1 MNEPTTPAATS
12 DAEYEQIVAA
22 AAAAAGP
29 AAAVTPSERAG
40 WLDDV
45 AGALT
50 AATDELVEIAQDET
64 HLPEPRL
71 RGELVRTTFQLG
83 LFADVLREGSYLG
96 VRIDHADPDWG
107 MGPRLDLRRMQ
118 RPLGPVAVWS
128 AGNFPFAF
136 SVAGGDTASA
146 LAAGCPVVVKAH
158 PGHPR
163 LSQRTAQ
170 VVADALRE
178 AGAPDG
184 LLGLLVGTENGRR
197 LVSDPRIKAGAF
209 TGSLAGG
216 RALFD
221 LAAARPDPIPFFGEL
236 GSVNP
241 VFVTPGA
248 AADRAQEITEG
259 FLGSVTLGV
268 GQFCTKPGLVFVP
281 AGSGLAERIAEGA
294 TGLPG
299 APMLNQRTHE
309 GFAAAV
315 DELAARPEVTV
326 LAGSTE
332 VAADPSLTLFATTYD
347 QHTRAREQLEVE
359 CFGPAA
365 LIVLYDDP
373 AQLVEAAGALDGQL
387 TATVQGTE
395 SEPGLVGSLLDT
407 LADRAGRVLFNGWPT
422 GVSVTFAM
430 QHGGPYPA
438 TTAAASTSVGT
449 AAVERFLRPVSYQ
462 SVPDELL
469 PPPLQDANPWG
480 VPRRV
485 DGVLRV
491 S

>member
-1 MNEPTTPAATS
+1 MNEPTVPTS
-12 DAEYEQIVAA
+12 DAELEQTVAA
-22 AAAAAGP
+22 AAAAAEQAATATP
-29 AAAVTPSERAG
+29 AARAG
-40 WLDDV
+40 WLASV
-45 AGALT
+45 AEALT
-50 AATDELVEIAQDET
+50 TAADALVQVAQEET

-96 VRIDHADPDWG
+96 VRIDHADPEWG
-107 MGPRLDLRRMQ
+107 MGPRPDLRRML

-158 PGHPR
+158 PGHLR
-163 LSQRTAQ
+163 LSRLTSQ
-170 VVADALRE
+170 VVTDALRA

-184 LLGLLVGTENGRR
+184 LFGLVVGTENGRR

-248 AADRAQEITEG
+248 AEHRAREIADG
-259 FLGSVTLGV
+259 FVGSATLGV

-281 AGSGLAERIAEGA
+281 SGSGLTERLAEAA

-299 APMLNQRTHE
+299 APMLNERTHE
-309 GFAAAV
+309 GFATAV
-315 DELAARPEVTV
+315 GELAARPEVAV
-326 LAGSTE
+326 LAGSPD
-332 VAADPSLTLFATTYD
+332 VAAEPALTLFATTYD
-347 QHTRAREQLEVE
+347 QHARAREQLEVE

-365 LIVLYDDP
+365 LIVSYDDP
-373 AQLVEAAGALDGQL
+373 GQLVEAAAAIDGQL

-395 SEPGLVGSLLDT
+395 TETGLVGSLLDV
-407 LADRAGRVLFNGWPT
+407 LADRAGRVLWNGWPT
-422 GVSVTFAM
+422 GVSVTHAM
-430 QHGGPYPA
+430 EHGGPYPA
-438 TTAAASTSVGT
+438 TTAASTTSVGT
-449 AAVERFLRPVSYQ
+449 AAVERFLRPVSFQ
-462 SVPDELL
+462 SVPDGLL
-469 PPPLQDANPWG
+469 PPPLREANPWD

-485 DGVLRV
+485 DGILEH